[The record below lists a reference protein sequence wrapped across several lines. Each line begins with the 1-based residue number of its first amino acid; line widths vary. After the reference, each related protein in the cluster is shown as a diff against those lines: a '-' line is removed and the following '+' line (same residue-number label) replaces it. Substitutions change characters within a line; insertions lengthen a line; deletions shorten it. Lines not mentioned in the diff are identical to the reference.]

1 MSETTDTTD
10 LGFGEVRAIL
20 EDYFAGGELDDALDG
35 TRPDTLF
42 EAIAEDERARNLFN
56 ELAMADRALGGALDG
71 EADADLLEATGDFER
86 RLGDAAFES
95 ALDEMLAEEAAEA
108 NETEE
113 TDGAADVIPLFN
125 SGRTGALVAAAVALL
140 AAGTLL
146 YIQRT
151 SGPTGGDA
159 GDFNARSAATAPEP
173 GRFDAPDLRVFCAE
187 RQQGEVSFRD
197 RAQTPGDGL
206 RCPRDAELKLA
217 YRNRSSQLTHAA
229 FFGVDRSGTL
239 YWYGPTPAAP
249 EPVAVQSADE
259 LLPVGETIRL
269 AVNHEPGD
277 IRVHAVFST
286 RPIGFEQLAADLKSR
301 DRGALFEGERVELSG
316 APGAATSTTFTVVE
330 ETNR

>member
-1 MSETTDTTD
+1 MRETTDTTD

-20 EDYFAGGELDDALDG
+20 EEYFASGQLDDALDG
-35 TRPDTLF
+35 TRPEALF
-42 EAIAEDERARNLFN
+42 EAIAESERSRALFN
-56 ELAMADRALGGALDG
+56 ELAMADRALGGAL
-71 EADADLLEATGDFER
+71 EEETEADLLEATGDFER

-95 ALDEMLAEEAAEA
+95 ALDDMLAEETAEGD
-108 NETEE
+108 E

-140 AAGTLL
+140 AAGALL
-146 YIQRT
+146 YTQRT
-151 SGPTGGDA
+151 TGPAGGDA
-159 GDFNARSAATAPEP
+159 GEFNARSAATAPQP
-173 GRFDAPDLRVFCAE
+173 GKFDAPELRVFCAE
-187 RQQGEVSFRD
+187 RQQGEVEFRD
-197 RAQTPGDGL
+197 RADTPGDGL
-206 RCPRDAELKLA
+206 TCPRGAELKLA
-217 YRNRSSQLTHAA
+217 YRNRSPKLTHAA
-229 FFGVDRSGTL
+229 FFGVGRNGTL

-259 LLPVGETIRL
+259 LVPVGETIRL

-286 RPIGFEQLAADLKSR
+286 RPIGFNALAADLKSR
-301 DRGALFEGERVELSG
+301 DRGGLFERDKIELEG